1 MPALFFFFSFIS
13 FHFDMIDYW
22 KLNSYVDFL
31 LISENHFKMF
41 LPEVFLTTSILVLI
55 LYASLIVTSR
65 SLGYPLLTTSL
76 SRLCILV
83 LSLTF
88 VLIVNS
94 PIIEMIVYQNT
105 FIFDE
110 LSLSV
115 KEILTIATVFC
126 LLMGEDVLKNHQI
139 NNIEYLILILCAVLG
154 LLFLVSSFD
163 LISLYLAIEMQSLCL
178 YVLAASKKDSSF
190 STEAGIKYFILGSFS
205 SGLLLFGISL
215 LYGCCGT
222 TNFENFNLLFSGVD
236 YKMLGLANFVEKS
249 LFFIIIAFLF
259 KIAAV
264 PCHLWSPD
272 VYEGAPTN
280 STIFFAVIPKIALFS
295 IFLRFFQ
302 GIFSSFEEITLCV
315 FVISSIASVIVGSF
329 VTLNQKK
336 LKRLLAFSSVSH
348 VGYLLLGFAANSIE
362 GTQSLFFYLIVYML
376 TSLCLWSVVLSTNT
390 CFNKKQSKTL
400 VDLAFVSSINP
411 LLGLSGMLA
420 FFSLAGIPPLV
431 GFFAKMEIFVSAL
444 GSSLF
449 FASIIAVLSSVIS
462 SYYYIRLVKTIYFEK
477 VTTHFFVLPIVSS
490 CSFIMSLSTFFLLF
504 LFMDPSLLL
513 LFTQKMA
520 LCLFN

>member
-1 MPALFFFFSFIS
+1 MPVLFLFLSFIS

-22 KLNSYVDFL
+22 KLNSYLDFL

-41 LPEVFLTTSILVLI
+41 LPEIFLTTSILLLI
-55 LYASLIVTSR
+55 VYASLIVTSR
-65 SLGYPLLTTSL
+65 SLGYPLLTRSL
-76 SRLCILV
+76 TRLCLLV
-83 LSLTF
+83 LSLT
-88 VLIVNS
+88 LLLMVNN
-94 PIIEMIVYQNT
+94 PITEMIVYQNT

-110 LSLSV
+110 LTLCV
-115 KEILTIATVFC
+115 KQILIIASFFC
-126 LLMGEDVLKNHQI
+126 LLIGDEVLKNHRI
-139 NNIEYLILILCAVLG
+139 NNIEYLILALCAILG
-154 LLFLVSSFD
+154 LVFLTSSFD
-163 LISLYLAIEMQSLCL
+163 LISFYLAIEMQSLCL

-222 TNFENFNLLFSGVD
+222 TNFENFNLLLSGIDYELFS
-236 YKMLGLANFVEKS
+236 LGNFIEKS
-249 LFFIIIAFLF
+249 LFLIIIAFLF
-259 KIAAV
+259 KVAAA

-280 STIFFAVIPKIALFS
+280 STIFFAVIPKIALFAV
-295 IFLRFFQ
+295 FLRFFQ
-302 GIFSSFEEITLCV
+302 GTFSSFEEITLCV
-315 FVISSIASVIVGSF
+315 FVISSIVSVIVGSF
-329 VTLNQKK
+329 VALNQKK

-348 VGYLLLGFAANSIE
+348 VGYLLLAFAANSIE
-362 GTQSLFFYLIVYML
+362 GTQSLFFYLIIYML
-376 TSLCLWSVVLSTNT
+376 TSLCLWSVILSTNT
-390 CFNKKQSKTL
+390 SFNQIRSKTL
-400 VDLAFVSSINP
+400 VDLSLVSNANP
-411 LLGLSGMLA
+411 LLGLAGMLA
-420 FFSLAGIPPLV
+420 FFSLAGVPPLI

-449 FASIIAVLSSVIS
+449 FASIVAILSSVVS
-462 SYYYIRLVKTIYFEK
+462 SYYYIRLIKAMYFEK
-477 VTTHFFVLPIVSS
+477 VINNFFVFPVVSS
-490 CSFIMSLSTFFLLF
+490 CSFVMALSTFLLVF

>member
-1 MPALFFFFSFIS
+1 
-13 FHFDMIDYW
+13 
-22 KLNSYVDFL
+22 
-31 LISENHFKMF
+31 
-41 LPEVFLTTSILVLI
+41 
-55 LYASLIVTSR
+55 
-65 SLGYPLLTTSL
+65 
-76 SRLCILV
+76 
-83 LSLTF
+83 
-88 VLIVNS
+88 
-94 PIIEMIVYQNT
+94 
-105 FIFDE
+105 
-110 LSLSV
+110 
-115 KEILTIATVFC
+115 
-126 LLMGEDVLKNHQI
+126 
-139 NNIEYLILILCAVLG
+139 

-236 YKMLGLANFVEKS
+236 YRLLGLANFVEKS

-302 GIFSSFEEITLCV
+302 GTFSSFEEITLCV

-390 CFNKKQSKTL
+390 RFNKKQSKTL

-449 FASIIAVLSSVIS
+449 FASIIAILSSVIS

-477 VTTHFFVLPIVSS
+477 VTTHFFVFPIVSS
-490 CSFIMSLSTFFLLF
+490 CSFTMSLSTFFLLF